1 MTAAADPWVAL
12 GDRTRR
18 GILVRVLERPR
29 SVTELADGLPI
40 SRPAVSQH
48 LRVLKEARLVQV
60 RRKGK
65 EHIYAARADGLAEL
79 RSELE
84 GFWTQA
90 LLTFKRL
97 AEDGQHTDD
106 TDNES
111 DSRDRDTRPE

>member
-1 MTAAADPWVAL
+1 MTAVADPWVAL

-97 AEDGQHTDD
+97 AEDDESAETDTAD
-106 TDNES
+106 QSERN
-111 DSRDRDTRPE
+111 